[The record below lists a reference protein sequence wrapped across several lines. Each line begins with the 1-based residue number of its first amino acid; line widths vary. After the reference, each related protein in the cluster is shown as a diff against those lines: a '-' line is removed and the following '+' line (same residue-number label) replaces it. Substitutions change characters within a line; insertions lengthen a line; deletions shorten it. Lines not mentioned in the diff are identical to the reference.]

1 MFLTTKPRLFC
12 FSARS
17 GKLELNIG
25 IKEIANVKYVTDKS
39 FSFEDVVVRSRQG
52 IMSRIIRLTISAP
65 LTGMSRCGL
74 IR

>member
-1 MFLTTKPRLFC
+1 MFLTTKPRLFS

-39 FSFEDVVVRSRQG
+39 FSFENVVVRKQ
-52 IMSRIIRLTISAP
+52 
-65 LTGMSRCGL
+65 TGNHV
-74 IR
+74 

>member
-17 GKLELNIG
+17 GKLELNIK

-39 FSFEDVVVRSRQG
+39 FSFEDITVKMQMG
-52 IMSRIIRLTISAP
+52 DHF
-65 LTGMSRCGL
+65 
-74 IR
+74 